1 VYTSYGVSVD
11 APTPTRSSM
20 PAAPVADAD
29 REALK
34 RALLPLLSTSPS
46 RGITLQLSHALK
58 HVVQRD
64 FPEQWPGLLGEVK
77 RMLASGAVRE
87 VASGCVAA
95 LEVVRAF
102 RSAPS
107 TSPMCVRAC

>member
-11 APTPTRSSM
+11 APPRGTPIS
-20 PAAPVADAD
+20 PVADAD
-29 REALK
+29 RDALR
-34 RALLPLLSTSPS
+34 RAILPLLATSPS

-77 RMLASGAVRE
+77 RMLVSSNIRE

-102 RSAPS
+102 RFAFICFKRRCP
-107 TSPMCVRAC
+107 C